1 MAKRQLRRLIENLD
15 RLGSSAVLS
24 GPSRIA
30 KRTIQ
35 ELQQEGPSW
44 TGRFSNSWVIETPD
58 GRVFKGDGAE
68 GEPRPIKLPLGL
80 LTGRQN
86 LKGSLPF
93 KNRAV
98 TSIYNFSP
106 WVEQATDKKEDF
118 FERPTEQPETALGR
132 RKWEI
137 HQGES
142 GRPQPGRRGDV
153 PSPLGRNDT
162 GKSSRTADLDWF
174 ATYVTTKLDRA
185 VQIEMDKMFKS
196 LPRS

>member
-1 MAKRQLRRLIENLD
+1 MAKGQLRKLIENLD

-44 TGRFSNSWVIETPD
+44 TGKFSNSWVIETPD
-58 GRVFKGDGAE
+58 GRVFKGDGAP
-68 GEPRPIKLPLGL
+68 GEPRPIKLPAGL
-80 LTGRQN
+80 LTGAQN

-106 WVEQATDKKEDF
+106 WVEQATDRKKDF
-118 FERPTEQPETALGR
+118 FQRPTKKPETALGR

-137 HQGES
+137 HQGNS
-142 GRPQPGRRGDV
+142 QRPQPGKRGDV
-153 PSPLGRNDT
+153 PDPLGRDDT
-162 GKSSRTADLDWF
+162 EKSSRTADLDWLT
-174 ATYVTTKLDRA
+174 TYVNTKLDR
-185 VQIEMDKMFKS
+185 VVKVEMDKMFNS